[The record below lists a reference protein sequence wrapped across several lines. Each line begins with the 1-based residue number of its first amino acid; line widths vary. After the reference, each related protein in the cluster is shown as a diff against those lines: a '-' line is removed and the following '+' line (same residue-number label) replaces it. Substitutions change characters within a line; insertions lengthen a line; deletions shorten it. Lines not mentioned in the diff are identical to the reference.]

1 MKVDARKVQM
11 VGYSTLSVSL
21 PKDWVKQVG
30 IKPGDIVSMI
40 RLEDGSLKI
49 KPGLV
54 KEEGEKVSKIVHAE
68 SCDEAGLLGRITV
81 ALYLTGVDRV
91 ELVWPGNQP
100 APREALEE
108 VKSAVERLNGF
119 SIVEETPN
127 RIVIQSFIDP
137 ASSPIW
143 SLMRR
148 LHSLAGRMMELMER
162 ALREWNAEVLGD
174 VREAEEE
181 ADRVYWLSVRQLILA
196 NTRPELR
203 GKLGVDNPIYITG
216 YRTVVKLLEKIA
228 DFAFAAASE
237 LENILRSRTKLTDP
251 DVGLLLK
258 YTEESL
264 SIYNRAFDSWAGK
277 DPFKANS
284 ITNNAESIER
294 ELRRAA
300 VEIGNKY
307 SGAGGRGDAALAFSL
322 KSYLDN
328 LSQIVNFS
336 GTVAEFAIVHSTI
349 EPSTLRCRV
358 EDGSSTS
365 GDA

>member
-1 MKVDARKVQM
+1 MSGMKVDARKVQM

-49 KPGLV
+49 RPGLV

-100 APREALEE
+100 APREALDE

-181 ADRVYWLSVRQLILA
+181 ADRIYWLSVRQLILA
-196 NTRPELR
+196 NTRPELQE
-203 GKLGVDNPIYITG
+203 KLGVDNPKYIPG
-216 YRTVVKLLEKIA
+216 HRLVVKLLEKVA
-228 DFAFAAASE
+228 DFASAAAGE
-237 LENILRSRTKLTDP
+237 LETILRSGARLSDS
-251 DVGLLLK
+251 DAGLLLR
-258 YTEESL
+258 YIDESL
-264 SIYNRAFDSWAGK
+264 RIYKESFESWANK

-284 ITNNAESIER
+284 IVDSSNLLEK

-300 VEIGNKY
+300 IEIGNKY
-307 SGAGGRGDAALAFSL
+307 SGERGAALAFPIKSL
-322 KSYLDN
+322 IDD
-328 LSQIVNFS
+328 LSQVVNFS
-336 GTVAEFAIVHSTI
+336 GTIAEMAINHSVI
-349 EPSTLRCRV
+349 EPPTLKCGI
-358 EDGSSTS
+358 EQGASE
-365 GDA
+365 